1 MLLAHRRTKSGQV
14 SVALGQPTELALL
27 ADAAQRYASAAA
39 KGPISASLYIEWG
52 NVLRASGDFAGAV
65 EKYLRAAD
73 LNPADTSPRLNMA
86 VAFLDRVEYGVGA
99 GRAVPPAGGARR
111 HVGLPVLDIERWPVS
126 QLHPAASHAPLR
138 ARAMP
143 KMAKPSGNA

>member
-1 MLLAHRRTKSGQV
+1 MRRLEGQLIYRQWMLLAHRRTKSGQV

-52 NVLRASGDFAGAV
+52 NVLRASGDFGGSV

-73 LNPADTSPRLNMA
+73 LNPA
-86 VAFLDRVEYGVGA
+86 
-99 GRAVPPAGGARR
+99 
-111 HVGLPVLDIERWPVS
+111 
-126 QLHPAASHAPLR
+126 
-138 ARAMP
+138 
-143 KMAKPSGNA
+143 